1 MRLIFTALIICVFS
15 LSLNA
20 QSIEI
25 RTKHGVNVT
34 NTSYSVSGPSSATS
48 IHAYLVLENVS
59 SKPIVIR
66 AMRREVSIVN
76 GMDNSMCFGFTC
88 NSWASGSNPVATF
101 PSDSLTLQPGDSSH
115 TSYLET
121 YPKGL
126 QGCETYKVVYWVSSN
141 SADSSTVLIN
151 SCTWATGITELKENK
166 NTVIA
171 APNPASDMVQIG
183 YNVVDAKN
191 SAEIR
196 VYNVIGEVEKRVT
209 LTDRNGWVHLSAQD
223 LKGGMHFYSL
233 VVDGEIKS
241 TKKLIITH

>member
-1 MRLIFTALIICVFS
+1 MRLIFTALVFCIIS
-15 LSLNA
+15 LSISA

-25 RTKHGVNVT
+25 RTKNGVNIT
-34 NTSYSVSGPSSATS
+34 NSTYNVSGPSSATS
-48 IHAYLVLENVS
+48 INAFLVLENIGS
-59 SKPIVIR
+59 TPIVIR
-66 AMRREVSIVN
+66 AMRREVSIVS

-88 NSWASGSNPVATF
+88 NSWASGSNPIATF

-126 QGCETYKVVYWVSSN
+126 QGCESYKVVYWVSSN
-141 SADSSTVLIN
+141 PADSSTVLIN
-151 SCTWATGITELKENK
+151 ACTWATGITELKENK

-171 APNPASDMVQIG
+171 APNPASNMVQIG
-183 YNVVDAKN
+183 YNVVDVKN

-196 VYNVIGEVEKRVT
+196 LYNVIGEEEKSVT
-209 LTDRNGWVHLSAQD
+209 LTDRNGWIHLSAD
-223 LKGGMHFYSL
+223 KLKGGMHFYSL